1 MYEPLFVIGDVGD
14 RVEIGLSVLWIMLI
28 GKYAH
33 TCTHLEKPTIMYKKN
48 KLQSEMQ
55 SKRVLNVRVWR
66 LLL

>member
-48 KLQSEMQ
+48 KLQSEM
-55 SKRVLNVRVWR
+55 
-66 LLL
+66 